1 MTALNDDL
9 PDDILIMRDLL
20 NEVADLYLNLHSI
33 EIVRTQETSKFD
45 ADRDA
50 LLVNIS
56 RSTLADELEHA
67 TSIYLFESAHELKA
81 LSILLDRNQIAG
93 SMEVISRAVIERCG
107 RVSWLLD
114 HNEDVTPAVRSARIA
129 LEIAVSWQHYRQI
142 IQSFYPGSHDAVKVA
157 NARFREMRSQI
168 EVTFQEIEKEQI
180 IGSDGELTS
189 SPEIKSWV
197 LGGVAYPEYT
207 QLATWAW
214 YGASEDSK
222 RAKATYSML
231 CAFSHPN
238 IAASRE
244 HQFMSEGNVTF
255 RYEIPYINRVISNSV
270 AAFDKAFQSFTSYFD
285 RNFDSVYNVLN
296 SVHDRWPLLEDIDE
310 TT

>member
-180 IGSDGELTS
+180 IGSDGELMS

-214 YGASEDSK
+214 YVL
-222 RAKATYSML
+222 AKTQRERRPLTPCSARLVIPTLLQVVNTNL
-231 CAFSHPN
+231 CLKVTSRFVTKFHTSTESSVTQLPLSTKLSSHSLRTL
-238 IAASRE
+238 IVTLILYT
-244 HQFMSEGNVTF
+244 MS
-255 RYEIPYINRVISNSV
+255 
-270 AAFDKAFQSFTSYFD
+270 
-285 RNFDSVYNVLN
+285 
-296 SVHDRWPLLEDIDE
+296 
-310 TT
+310 